1 MTTWSGGAEAYISS
15 WAERVNRYLSS
26 IFADDQVQPRK
37 LFEAMN
43 YSLLAGGKRLRPVLC
58 IATAETLDASPE
70 DALPVAA
77 AIEMIHTYSLIH
89 DDLPS
94 LDNDDLRRGRPT
106 NHKVFGEAMALLAG
120 DALLTYAFEQLS
132 QPRLTSL
139 LSADALLRIIYTLA
153 HAAGCYGMVGGQ
165 VADVEGEG
173 RMGTEEDLRFI
184 HIHKT
189 AKLIQAA
196 VLLGAHVALADEQQL
211 QTLGRF
217 GLHLGL
223 AYQMVDDLLD
233 VTETTEH
240 LGKTAGKDEANEKLT
255 YPRMFGIAAT
265 RERIQQEFDMAVG
278 ELRSLEAT
286 GVLPS
291 RLFDLANYMIRRSH

>member
-1 MTTWSGGAEAYISS
+1 MAEAAQVDVQAFIEDK
-15 WAERVNRYLSS
+15 AARVNTYLAAV
-26 IFADDQVQPRK
+26 FPADRMPKR

-58 IATAETLDASPE
+58 LATAETLGAESDPL
-70 DALPVAA
+70 LPVAA
-77 AIEMIHTYSLIH
+77 AIEMIHCYSLIH

-120 DALLTYAFEQLS
+120 DGLLTYAFEQLS
-132 QPRLTSL
+132 SSQVTAVV
-139 LSADALLRIIYTLA
+139 SAERQVAMIHTLA

-165 VADVEGEG
+165 VADIEAERSEGSEA
-173 RMGTEEDLRFI
+173 ELRFI

-196 VLLGAHVALADEQQL
+196 VLLGAQAAAADTRQLKALEQY
-211 QTLGRF
+211 

-233 VTETTEH
+233 VVATTEQ
-240 LGKTAGKDEANEKLT
+240 LGKTAGKDAAEGKLT
-255 YPRMFGIAAT
+255 YPRLFGLDAT
-265 RERIQQEFDMAVG
+265 WEQIEV
-278 ELRSLEAT
+278 ELREAR
-286 GVLPS
+286 S
-291 RLFDLANYMIRRSH
+291 ALADAGLDAPLLVGLAETMIRRAH